1 MGLAA
6 NIRRDIK
13 FAGGL
18 YRLLKRIKP
27 ITLDSDV
34 LLCDDIEEAVDKFAD
49 NVAVEDENR
58 RLTYR
63 ELDALA
69 NRYAHWAKARNLKRS
84 DVIALVMHNRVEYLA
99 AWIGFSKVGV
109 ATALINTNLSGAA
122 LAHCLSISNAFNV
135 VTDQDCWRAVEEA
148 RPFVDR
154 NLMSWVHGLADEDE
168 TNDRRDIDNAVRSA
182 SSVRPDKGLRKGL
195 TNRDTA
201 LFIFTSGTTGLPK
214 AARIPHS
221 RARTYMRAFAGATA
235 STSHDALYNCLPLY
249 HSTGGLVGVGS
260 VLLNG
265 GRMIIRRRFSATH
278 FWPDVKTSGA
288 TMFVYIGE
296 LCRYLVNCPPNE
308 DERAHRLRLAF
319 GNGLRPDVWTEF
331 QQRFGIRNIME
342 FYGSTEG
349 NVSLFNFD
357 GKAGAIGRVPG
368 FLKSQLNI
376 RLIALDPETGE
387 PVRGSDGACRLVST
401 GETGEAIGQI
411 ASDIR
416 HDFSGYADKKASE
429 KKILTDVF
437 KKGDRWFRT
446 GDLMR
451 QDRDGYL
458 YFMDRL
464 GDTYRWKGE
473 NVSTAEVEQRLHD
486 APGVQEVIAYGV
498 VVPGQEGKAGMA
510 GLVMEGKFDP
520 AAFAAYAD
528 EQLPPYAR
536 PVFLRLMKSA
546 ETTGT
551 FKYRKVDLVAD
562 GFDLEKVEGA
572 VYVRGGKAGY
582 QKLTAKA
589 YEAIIDGTTRL

>member
-6 NIRRDIK
+6 NIRRDIR
-13 FAGGL
+13 FASGL

-34 LLCDDIEEAVDKFAD
+34 LVCDDIEEAVDKFPD
-49 NVAVEDENR
+49 NVALEDEHR

-109 ATALINTNLSGAA
+109 ATALINTNLTGQA
-122 LAHCLSISNAFNV
+122 LAHCLTISNAFNV

-182 SSVRPDKGLRKGL
+182 SSVRPDKSLRSGL

-235 STSHDALYNCLPLY
+235 STPKDALYNCLPLY

-260 VLLNG
+260 ILLNG
-265 GRMIIRRRFSATH
+265 GRMIIRRRFSSTN
-278 FWPDVKTSGA
+278 FWPDVKASGA

-319 GNGLRPDVWTEF
+319 GNGLRPDVWSEF
-331 QQRFGIRNIME
+331 QKRFGIKDIME

-357 GKAGAIGRVPG
+357 GKAGAIGRVPSY
-368 FLKSQLNI
+368 LKSQINI

-387 PVRGSDGACRLVST
+387 PLRRADGMCQLVSV

-411 ASDIR
+411 AADIR

-451 QDRDGYL
+451 QDRDGYF

-528 EQLPPYAR
+528 EQLPAYAR

-572 VYVRGGKAGY
+572 VYVRGGKTGY

-589 YEAIIDGTTRL
+589 YQAILSGETRL